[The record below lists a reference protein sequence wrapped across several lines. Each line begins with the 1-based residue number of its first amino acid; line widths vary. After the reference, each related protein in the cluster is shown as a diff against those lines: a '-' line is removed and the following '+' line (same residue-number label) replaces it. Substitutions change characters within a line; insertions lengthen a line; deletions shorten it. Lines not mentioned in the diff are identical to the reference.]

1 MSSNTRRVDNRN
13 QSLPDRQAGEYPT
26 VSQPT
31 KSPVQSIVDSRIS
44 FLSIGS
50 RPITGFRKTS
60 PYFSYSTTCSAHLN
74 TERQHF
80 LCLSAVFL
88 VDIAVQ
94 SRSILMSQ
102 TVVFNSLA
110 TLHCKLAGPH
120 EPDFPYASFTPIGVR
135 FSQELIEVRSKTV
148 KAYYRTFRFQS
159 DMAPFCWALCC
170 EVQ

>member
-1 MSSNTRRVDNRN
+1 
-13 QSLPDRQAGEYPT
+13 
-26 VSQPT
+26 
-31 KSPVQSIVDSRIS
+31 
-44 FLSIGS
+44 
-50 RPITGFRKTS
+50 
-60 PYFSYSTTCSAHLN
+60 
-74 TERQHF
+74 
-80 LCLSAVFL
+80 
-88 VDIAVQ
+88 
-94 SRSILMSQ
+94 MSQ